1 MHAKIAYLILGA
13 LSALTSATPVDTA
26 GPAAATG
33 SVAPAPVGPTPDP
46 ESITTAAEIDPN
58 ARAAFT
64 VKVCTDAGFR
74 GRCATY
80 GSTNRICYVLP
91 SSYNDVV
98 SSFGPSGG
106 QTCTLYR

>member
-13 LSALTSATPVDTA
+13 LSALASATPVDTA

-74 GRCATY
+74 GRCATF
-80 GSTNRICYVLP
+80 GSTNRVCCKFTLRDILCYLSVTATL
-91 SSYNDVV
+91 D
-98 SSFGPSGG
+98 SGN
-106 QTCTLYR
+106 